1 MSRRSVVILILA
13 ALFLTG
19 FSVALSRRDSRDW
32 RATRSRR
39 LFPFPWQDITSIHI
53 TRPGRTELHFT
64 REPGGEWRIV
74 LADGLADT
82 LDTGAVEELAA
93 LATLTWR
100 DPRPGR
106 SAPDPDTAITMT
118 ASSQFG
124 GNVTLAFGDLEE
136 NLRSAIIDNDQSL
149 VYGVSQ
155 DLLTFLDWPSHRF
168 RKYYLASVPGGT
180 DPNRIVLQGDPANPD
195 LTITLERDQQGWAL
209 RSPVA
214 WPADDARL
222 DHLLRWLDRLR
233 GESIAAES
241 VDDPAVYGFD
251 QPSASIEAW
260 YDTPNGRIHRRIEI
274 GKEDGEDGVYARV
287 ADRSPV
293 FLLPAQTLTEISLS
307 TARTDPEAWKNFFR
321 RRNLDQFNQKRPL
334 QVTVEQLLPK
344 PVTLVIDQDRATGL
358 WTGNLTSDGQTR
370 TFAVDP
376 PDPTDR
382 ARPLTALFS
391 GLASLRIKD
400 FLADVSPGPE
410 TLEWT
415 AYPAWRI
422 GLTFDDGTTAPELTL
437 YADDAKGSLPSG
449 QPYQEG
455 KAGPMNTGPL
465 LDPRDQPGIAFSLA
479 DNPAVMQ
486 TYDGLAYFLCLPPYR
501 YQSKQMLDL
510 SIGDWRRVDQTVG
523 GRETTFI
530 RPEGEVNEQW
540 WRQDSASEPLMDGNN
555 RFVTMLLTLSRLR
568 SDGFV
573 SDVDGDIAEF
583 GLDQPEIT
591 AIVYSSPEPGGE
603 DGVSPARLFELALG
617 KIADKEGRRYAR
629 LNGTGPVFLVPA
641 EVGAAVGARY
651 E

>member
-39 LFPFPWQDITSIHI
+39 LFPFPWQDVASIRI
-53 TRPGRTELHFT
+53 ARPGREELHFT

-74 LADGLADT
+74 LDDGIADT

-100 DPRPGR
+100 DPKPGR
-106 SAPDPDTAITMT
+106 TASDPERAVTMT

-124 GNVTLAFGDLEE
+124 GAVTLAFGDLED
-136 NLRSAIIDNDQSL
+136 NLRSATIDGDTSL

-155 DLLTFLDWPSHRF
+155 DLLNFLDWPSQRF
-168 RKYYLASVPGGT
+168 RKYYLASVAGGT
-180 DPNRIVLQGDPANPD
+180 APGKIVLQGDPDNPD

-209 RSPVA
+209 RSPVD
-214 WPADDARL
+214 WPADEARL

-233 GESIAAES
+233 GESIVAES
-241 VDDPAVYGFD
+241 VDNPAAYGFD
-251 QPSASIEAW
+251 QPSATVEAW
-260 YDTPNGRIHRRIEI
+260 YDTPGGRIHRHIVF
-274 GKEDGEDGVYARV
+274 GKEDGEDGVYVRA

-293 FLLPAQTLTEISLS
+293 FTVPVQTLAEIALT
-307 TARTDPEAWKNFFR
+307 TARSDPEMWRNFFR
-321 RRNLDQFNQKRPL
+321 RRNLNQFNQKKPQ

-344 PVTLVIDQDRATGL
+344 PVTLVIDQDRVTGR
-358 WTGNLTSDGQTR
+358 WNGTLTADGQTR
-370 TFAVDP
+370 SFPVDP
-376 PDPTDR
+376 PDPGDR
-382 ARPLTALFS
+382 LRPLTALFS

-400 FLADVSPGPE
+400 FLADVPPGPD

-422 GLTFDDGTTAPELTL
+422 GLTFDDGTTAPELTI
-437 YADDAKGSLPSG
+437 YADDAKGALPSG
-449 QPYQEG
+449 QPYSEG
-455 KAGPMNTGPL
+455 EPGPMSTTPL
-465 LDPRDQPGIAFSLA
+465 IDPRDQPGIAFSLA
-479 DNPAVMQ
+479 GNPAVMA

-501 YQSKQMLDL
+501 YQSRQILDL
-510 SIGDWRRVDQTVG
+510 SIGDWRRVEQTVDG
-523 GRETTFI
+523 TTTTFI

-540 WRQDSASEPLMDGNN
+540 WRQDSPSEPLMDGNN
-555 RFVTMLLTLSRLR
+555 RFVTTLLALSQLR

-603 DGVSPARLFELALG
+603 DDVSPTRLFELALG

-629 LNGTGPVFLVPA
+629 LNGEGPVFLVPA
-641 EVGAAVGARY
+641 EVGSALGERY
-651 E
+651 K

>member
-1 MSRRSVVILILA
+1 MSRRSVVFLILS
-13 ALFLTG
+13 ALLLTG

-39 LFPFPWQDITSIHI
+39 IFPFPWQDIASIRI
-53 TRPGRTELHFT
+53 NRPGRQELHFS

-74 LADGLADT
+74 LEDGIADT

-106 SAPDPDTAITMT
+106 NAPDPETAVTMT

-124 GNVTLAFGDLEE
+124 GTVSLAFGNLED
-136 NLRSAIIDNDQSL
+136 NLRSATIDGDQSL

-168 RKYYLASVPGGT
+168 RKYYLASVAGGT
-180 DPNRIVLQGDPANPD
+180 DPGKIVLQGDPGNPD

-233 GESIAAES
+233 GESIVAES
-241 VDDPAVYGFD
+241 VEDPAEYGFD
-251 QPSASIEAW
+251 HPSASVEAW
-260 YDTPNGRIHRRIEI
+260 YDTPLGRIHRRIEF
-274 GKEDGEDGVYARV
+274 GKGDGEDGVYARV

-293 FLLPAQTLTEISLS
+293 FVLPVQTLGEISLT
-307 TARTDPEAWKNFFR
+307 TARVEPETWVNFFR
-321 RRNLDQFNQKRPL
+321 RRNLNQFNQKRPQ

-344 PVTLVIDQDRATGL
+344 PVTLVIDQDRATGR
-358 WTGNLTSDGQTR
+358 WSGTLTADGQTR
-370 TFAVDP
+370 TFMVDP
-376 PDPTDR
+376 PDATDR
-382 ARPLTALFS
+382 TRPLTALFS
-391 GLASLRIKD
+391 GLASLRIKE
-400 FLADVSPGPE
+400 FLADVPPGPE

-422 GLTFDDGTTAPELTL
+422 GLTFDDGTSAPELTL
-437 YADDAKGSLPSG
+437 YADDAKGTLAHS

-455 KAGPMNTGPL
+455 TTGPTTTTPL
-465 LDPRDQPGIAFSLA
+465 LDPRDQSGIAFSLGG
-479 DNPAVMQ
+479 NPAVMQ

-501 YQSKQMLDL
+501 YQSRQMLDL
-510 SIGDWRRVDQTVG
+510 SIGDWRRVEQTIEG
-523 GRETTFI
+523 DSITFI

-540 WRQDSASEPLMDGNN
+540 WRQDSPSEPLMDGNN
-555 RFVTMLLTLSRLR
+555 RFVTMLLTLSQLR

-603 DGVSPARLFELALG
+603 DDDSPTRLFELALG

-629 LNGTGPVFLVPA
+629 LNETGPVFLVPA
-641 EVGAAVGARY
+641 EVGAALGERY